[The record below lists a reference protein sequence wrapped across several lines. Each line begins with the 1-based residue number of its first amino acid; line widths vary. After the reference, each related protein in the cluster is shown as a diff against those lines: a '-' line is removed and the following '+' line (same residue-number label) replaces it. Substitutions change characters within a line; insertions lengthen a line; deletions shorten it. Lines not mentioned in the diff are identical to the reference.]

1 MYLFLL
7 TSLFFFQLSHLVTAE
22 CPDCS
27 SYSAALTSCQSKTT
41 SGNLTITG
49 SKIDTGTVDC
59 MCVSNSNTAQMNSC
73 QGCYAA
79 SATLNT
85 NDEDVDVSL
94 LLSWYYVCKAND
106 QWGNQQGAACWQG
119 QPLDFVPCVSNTV
132 KKGGGSASGGS
143 GGSGTSSSLSTPAAS
158 PAAEPAGAK
167 SAATVSYD
175 CIQASL
181 FGLIG
186 LAVVL
191 VA

>member
-1 MYLFLL
+1 MIPSEFEGWPDQATTTTTTTTPATHQFRVSTSPASNTMMYLFLF
-7 TSLFFFQLSHLVTAE
+7 TSLFFFHLPHLVTAE
-22 CPDCS
+22 CPDCN

-41 SGNLTITG
+41 SGNLTTTG

-59 MCVSNSNTAQMNSC
+59 MCVSGSNTAQMNSC

-119 QPLDFVPCVSNTV
+119 QPLDYVPCVSNTV
-132 KKGGGSASGGS
+132 KKGGGSTSGGS
-143 GGSGTSSSLSTPAAS
+143 GGSGTSSR
-158 PAAEPAGAK
+158 
-167 SAATVSYD
+167 
-175 CIQASL
+175 
-181 FGLIG
+181 
-186 LAVVL
+186 
-191 VA
+191 